1 MKTSIPAMHRSS
13 ATRGISMKIG
23 MLMGLLLAL
32 PCPAGA
38 QVQQKTFPIWP
49 GAAPGS
55 EGRMRKEMEFLDPH
69 TREFYLRNVVTPTL
83 TAHLPHPAKAT
94 GTAVIVVPGGGFHT
108 TRWTDAIR
116 DAEWLA
122 ARGVAAFVLKH
133 RLIDTGETDEEL
145 KRGMERYMKAVMDVA
160 DAANAGR
167 PLPVLDRDLVKAI
180 DFAVEDGR
188 QAIRY
193 LREHA
198 KRWGI
203 KADRIGMM
211 GLSSGGLVAMGAAV
225 QHDAESRPDF
235 VAPIYTPWFVEA
247 AKAPPDAAPTFIG
260 AKIPPDAPPA
270 FIAVT
275 SDDFI
280 AVPGSLNIYNEWRAS
295 GKSAELHIYSKG
307 GHGFGTT
314 AQGLPVD
321 GWLERLLDW
330 LNWAL

>member
-1 MKTSIPAMHRSS
+1 MKTSIPAMQRPS

-55 EGRMRKEMEFLDPH
+55 EGRTRKESEFLEPH
-69 TREFYLRNVVTPTL
+69 TKEFYLRNVVTPTL
-83 TAHLPHPAKAT
+83 TAYLPDPSKAT
-94 GTAVIVVPGGGFHT
+94 GTAVIVVPGGGFYT
-108 TRWTDAIR
+108 TRWTNAIQ

-122 ARGVAAFVLKH
+122 SRGVAAFVLKH

-145 KRGMERYMKAVMDVA
+145 TRGMERHIKAVTDVA

-167 PLPVLDRDLVKAI
+167 PLPVLDRDLVNAI

-193 LREHA
+193 LRKHS
-198 KRWGI
+198 KGWGI
-203 KADRIGMM
+203 KIDRIGVL

-225 QHDAESRPDF
+225 QHDAQSRPDF
-235 VAPIYTPWFVEA
+235 IAPIYTPWFLEA
-247 AKAPPDAAPTFIG
+247 AKAPPDPAPAFIG
-260 AKIPPDAPPA
+260 AKVPPDAPPA

-280 AVPGSLNIYNEWRAS
+280 AVPGALKIYTLWREA

-330 LNWAL
+330 LNKAL